1 MTPPR
6 PQVGAVYGRY
16 QPFHNGH
23 LEYAKAALARSEVLF
38 IGITNPDPTQTTF
51 EPTDP
56 ERHLPSSNPFTFF
69 ERYMMIKAAL
79 VDAGVEWHRINIV
92 PFPVHDRGR
101 WCQYVPPEATHFRV
115 LLSDWDAEKIRL
127 LKNGGLKVEVLDF
140 VVKSVSASLVRTRMV
155 ADESWRDLVPPAT
168 AAIIDAIGGV
178 QRVKTLHEA
187 WSGR

>member
-1 MTPPR
+1 MTPR
-6 PQVGAVYGRY
+6 SCRVGAVYGRY

-38 IGITNPDPTQTTF
+38 IGITNSDPTQTAF

-56 ERHLPSSNPFTFF
+56 ERHLPRANPFTFF

-79 VDAGVEWHRINIV
+79 LDAGVDWPRINIV

-101 WCQYVPPEATHFRV
+101 WCQYVPADATHFRV

-127 LKNGGLKVEVLDF
+127 LKSRGLKVEVLDF
-140 VVKSVSASLVRTRMV
+140 AVKSVSASLVRNRM
-155 ADESWRDLVPPAT
+155 AAGEPWRDLVPAAT
-168 AAIIDAIGGV
+168 AAIIDDIDGV
-178 QRVKTLHEA
+178 QRVKALHEA
-187 WSGR
+187 ATAR